1 MMNYKL
7 RAAKM
12 TDHDL
17 IYALKSESV
26 RPYVEEIWGWDEE
39 FQKSDFNSDF
49 KLLEH
54 FHVVE
59 VNEKFAGFVQCF
71 AHDRY
76 IEIAE
81 IHLLPQF
88 RGMGIGSDIIRK
100 IMTEGILRH
109 HTIRIGCFQKN
120 LRALNLYQRLGFVQ
134 IEGTDTHALL
144 QYQGCTIIPYN
155 ERYRDDMIF
164 MVLEAKNALGRTP
177 RLNEDLLDIQGNYLD
192 TGDMFWLALDANDRV
207 IGCIGYNSIPGTT
220 EVKLHRLYVK
230 FNRKR
235 QGIGTALLQTAE
247 AHIRNQGKTT
257 VYVHLG
263 GKEYFESHSFYP
275 KHGYV
280 EYKPSYMKKVLD

>member
-39 FQKSDFNSDF
+39 FQKSDFNGDF

-54 FHVVE
+54 FRVVE

-71 AHDRY
+71 AHDGY

-88 RGMGIGSDIIRK
+88 RGMGIGSDILK
-100 IMTEGILRH
+100 EIMTEGILRH
-109 HTIRIGCFQKN
+109 NTIRIGCFRKN

-134 IEGTDTHALL
+134 IEETATHALL
-144 QYQGCTIIPYN
+144 QYQGCTI
-155 ERYRDDMIF
+155 
-164 MVLEAKNALGRTP
+164 
-177 RLNEDLLDIQGNYLD
+177 RL
-192 TGDMFWLALDANDRV
+192 T
-207 IGCIGYNSIPGTT
+207 
-220 EVKLHRLYVK
+220 
-230 FNRKR
+230 
-235 QGIGTALLQTAE
+235 
-247 AHIRNQGKTT
+247 
-257 VYVHLG
+257 
-263 GKEYFESHSFYP
+263 
-275 KHGYV
+275 
-280 EYKPSYMKKVLD
+280 